1 MMVGLEDR
9 KKPSS
14 IALAINLAWAS
25 LALGFVRL
33 AIDYQ
38 HMQSLA
44 PVVVL
49 ISIFVFVFV
58 ITAFLVLKMSAG
70 RNWARI
76 TFLVLFVIGVIP
88 TIPMLLADFSRSA
101 VSGAIG
107 VIQAGLQLYALV
119 LVFTEPG
126 KHWFKKVVAP

>member
-1 MMVGLEDR
+1 MVEYENSQ
-9 KKPSS
+9 KPDS
-14 IALAINLAWAS
+14 IARAMNLVWAS

-38 HMQSLA
+38 YMQSLG
-44 PVVVL
+44 PVIVFN
-49 ISIFVFVFV
+49 SIFVLVFA
-58 ITAFLVLKMSAG
+58 ITAFLVFKMSAG

-88 TIPMLLADFSRSA
+88 TIPILLADFSRSA
-101 VSGAIG
+101 VSGGIG

-126 KHWFKKVVAP
+126 KHWFKRVVAP